1 MAAAGSVERGPSMVD
16 RWGLYARSVSGPRR
30 LAESADIAESDRS
43 GSWARRPLAGEVGRC
58 PRCVWASVVVAWKGE
73 LN

>member
-1 MAAAGSVERGPSMVD
+1 MAAAGSIERGPSMVD
-16 RWGLYARSVSGPRR
+16 QWGPYARSVSGPRR
-30 LAESADIAESDRS
+30 LAESAAIAESDRS
-43 GSWARRPLAGEVGRC
+43 ESWARRPSVGEFGRC